1 MLASRHEG
9 IGVMVIKTKLVHPPE
24 NAFAVSA
31 VARGHTLAYTMQK
44 QRKDLIFI
52 FVKEPSFW
60 VMSVTVLMDAEQ
72 KLGQRQH

>member
-1 MLASRHEG
+1 
-9 IGVMVIKTKLVHPPE
+9 MVINTKLVHPPE

-52 FVKEPSFW
+52 FVKKNHPS
-60 VMSVTVLMDAEQ
+60 
-72 KLGQRQH
+72 G

>member
-1 MLASRHEG
+1 
-9 IGVMVIKTKLVHPPE
+9 MVIKTKLVHPPE

-52 FVKEPSFW
+52 FVKR
-60 VMSVTVLMDAEQ
+60 TIL
-72 KLGQRQH
+72 LGDVSDRSDGC

>member
-1 MLASRHEG
+1 MQHDLWALATGVHKPGSTVLASSHEG
-9 IGVMVIKTKLVHPPE
+9 IGVIVIKTKLVHPPE

-52 FVKEPSFW
+52 FVKKNHPS
-60 VMSVTVLMDAEQ
+60 
-72 KLGQRQH
+72 G